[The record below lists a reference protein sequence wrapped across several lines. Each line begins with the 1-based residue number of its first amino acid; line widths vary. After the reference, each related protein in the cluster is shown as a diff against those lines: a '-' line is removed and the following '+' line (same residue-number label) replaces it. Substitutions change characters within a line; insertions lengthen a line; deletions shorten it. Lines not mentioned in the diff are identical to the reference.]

1 MLKEGQNRD
10 QLQMM
15 SLEMLVSAD
24 SLVRLIDVFV
34 DILDMDGLGFEQKG
48 QINNGAP
55 AFPASALLKLYY
67 YGYLN
72 RVRSSR
78 RLEREVQTNVE
89 AMWLLKG
96 LSPGYKTIANFRKDN
111 ARALE
116 QAFYKLNAFLKGEG
130 LFDEDKVAIDGSKF
144 RAQNSKKN
152 NYNAKKVEQH
162 LDYINKQTQ
171 EYLSALDQLDSEEE
185 TESEREQ
192 RIAIAEQLDDLQK
205 RQDKYELLQRQVE
218 QAREQGETQI
228 STVDADARA
237 LAQRM
242 NIVEV
247 GYNVLT
253 SADLKNKLITN
264 YEVSNKLDTYALSGM
279 ALKAREVL
287 NKQQGEQL
295 TVLAD
300 KGFDTGVELKAC
312 IENDVETLVSPK
324 SRVNAKKEKAFNK
337 DQFEYDVEQ
346 DVYVCPTGEQ
356 LRPNEKWYVKNNG
369 RHRKSYRVRHFKLP
383 FKICNACAHRL
394 ECAGQANL
402 KNSKGR
408 YVERSE
414 YQEYIDENVERVKLN
429 QALYRKRQQ
438 IIEHPFG
445 TIKRQWGYN
454 YTLLKTK
461 EKVSGEFALIFT
473 AYNLRRAVSILG
485 VQGLIKRLK
494 EAFDLLNERKQGILR
509 RFKPQI
515 LSPLF
520 FLLNF

>member
-192 RIAIAEQLDDLQK
+192 RIAIAEKLDDLQK

-247 GYNVLT
+247 GYNVRT

-279 ALKAREVL
+279 A
-287 NKQQGEQL
+287 
-295 TVLAD
+295 
-300 KGFDTGVELKAC
+300 LKAC

-509 RFKPQI
+509 RLKPQI

-520 FLLNF
+520 FAELLMSVFALSTTKARGLQYIKIY